1 MVWSVAA
8 GRGRSLFRDC
18 QFLVTQALHCQ
29 QLSNYFASWS
39 VHGHICMQARSYG
52 VNGSRGISEGIMLGR
67 LEGHVAEA
75 II

>member
-1 MVWSVAA
+1 
-8 GRGRSLFRDC
+8 
-18 QFLVTQALHCQ
+18 
-29 QLSNYFASWS
+29 
-39 VHGHICMQARSYG
+39 MQARSYG